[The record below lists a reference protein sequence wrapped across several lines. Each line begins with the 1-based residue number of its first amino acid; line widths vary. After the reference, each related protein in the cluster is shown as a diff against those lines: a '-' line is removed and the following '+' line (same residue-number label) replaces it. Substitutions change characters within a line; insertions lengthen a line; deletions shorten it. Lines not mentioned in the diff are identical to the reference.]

1 MDIETKQIALE
12 TAADDGAVKSVI
24 ATLGVLDSDRDI
36 TMPGFFGEQHVKM
49 YWHHNLYGG
58 IPIGKGVITEQD
70 GKAIFDGRFNLETTQ
85 GRDVHAAVKF
95 DHENPPALQQWSYG
109 YAVLPGGATMKND
122 DEHGNIRVL
131 HPRTVDGQETPG
143 AKFYEVSPV
152 ALDGAGEGTETLAV
166 KSGMTFVQHAE
177 TAQKALEAFLDRAET
192 YTEVKGSVPADH
204 KQRLEATKAQ
214 AERAAYL
221 LQRILDGDIHS
232 KQQLVDISNEYRR
245 FQQIEAQHVL
255 VQTRR

>member
-1 MDIETKQIALE
+1 MNIETKQIDLE
-12 TAADDGAVKSVI
+12 TGNDEGQVKAVI
-24 ATLGVLDSDRDI
+24 ATLGVLDKDRDI
-36 TMPGFFGEQHVKM
+36 TQPGFFGEQHVKM

-58 IPIGKGVITEQD
+58 IPIGKGKIEEVD
-70 GKAIFDGRFNLETTQ
+70 GKAIFHGQFNLETTQ

-95 DHENPPALQQWSYG
+95 DHENPPTLQQWSYG
-109 YAVLPGGATMKND
+109 YAVLPGGATMKT
-122 DEHGNIRVL
+122 DETNGEHRIL
-131 HPRTVDGQETPG
+131 HPRTVDGQNMPG

-177 TAQKALEAFLDRAET
+177 TAQKALEAFLDRAEAF
-192 YTEVKGSVPADH
+192 TEVKGAVPADH
-204 KQRLEATKAQ
+204 KQRLTAIKAQ

-221 LQRILDGDIHS
+221 LQRLLDGDIHT
-232 KQQLVDISNEYRR
+232 KDQLVDIASEYAR

-255 VQTRR
+255 ATTRR